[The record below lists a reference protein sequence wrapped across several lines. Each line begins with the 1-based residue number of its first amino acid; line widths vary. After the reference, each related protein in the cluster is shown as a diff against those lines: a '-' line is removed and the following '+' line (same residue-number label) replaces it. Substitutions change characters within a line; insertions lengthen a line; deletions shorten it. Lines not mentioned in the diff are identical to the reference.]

1 MTAPAIRAALERL
14 ITMASDELAT
24 PGLWAHSRASWDD
37 AIAAARAALDAAPE
51 GEPSDQEI
59 ADVFSQGCRD
69 LSRLHEPPFLGGARA
84 VLARWARPAA
94 PPAPLE
100 GAND

>member
-37 AIAAARAALDAAPE
+37 ALTAALAALDAAPE
-51 GEPSDQEI
+51 GEPSDEELY
-59 ADVFSQGCRD
+59 D
-69 LSRLHEPPFLGGARA
+69 LAELFNGDPVPAMRRA
-84 VLARWARPAA
+84 LELWGRPAA